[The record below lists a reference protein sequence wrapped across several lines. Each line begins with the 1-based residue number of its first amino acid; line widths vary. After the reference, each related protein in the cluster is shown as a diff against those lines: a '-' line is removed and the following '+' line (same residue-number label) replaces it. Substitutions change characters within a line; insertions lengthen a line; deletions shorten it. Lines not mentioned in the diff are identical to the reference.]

1 MRLLHPPSSVFR
13 PLVSHHYPLS
23 SFLPR
28 PPPSVLWLLLS
39 LLCLLS
45 PVLCP
50 LSTATAA
57 TAAEPAASD
66 LISPANKITLGQND
80 APWTALTA
88 ALQAQGNVAA
98 PFTEHRYL
106 PFKKIPVVFSGD
118 MRLSTERGL
127 SLHYTSPEDRLMI
140 VDATGVLLRDDRGRS
155 RELPADP
162 RAQGATSAMLHVMRF
177 DFPALAKDFDL
188 YGRRDGDT
196 WQLAFEP
203 RDSELAG
210 TVSRIIVSGT
220 AAEVR
225 KLEMRKSALQRIEIL
240 VGEVHTQ
247 VLFTPDDLKK
257 FFR

>member
-1 MRLLHPPSSVFR
+1 MSPFPLHRRLGVCA
-13 PLVSHHYPLS
+13 
-23 SFLPR
+23 
-28 PPPSVLWLLLS
+28 LLLFTLHS
-39 LLCLLS
+39 SPFTLLS
-45 PVLCP
+45 G
-50 LSTATAA
+50 
-57 TAAEPAASD
+57 AEPAAE

-106 PFKKIPVVFSGD
+106 PFKKISVVFSGD
-118 MRLSTERGL
+118 MRLSAERGL

-140 VDATGVLLRDDRGRS
+140 VDAKGVLLRDDRGRS

-188 YGRRDGDT
+188 YGRREGDT

-203 RDSELAG
+203 RDPEFAR

-220 AAEVR
+220 DAEVR

-240 VGEVHTQ
+240 VGQ
-247 VLFTPDDLKK
+247 VRTHVEFSASDQKN